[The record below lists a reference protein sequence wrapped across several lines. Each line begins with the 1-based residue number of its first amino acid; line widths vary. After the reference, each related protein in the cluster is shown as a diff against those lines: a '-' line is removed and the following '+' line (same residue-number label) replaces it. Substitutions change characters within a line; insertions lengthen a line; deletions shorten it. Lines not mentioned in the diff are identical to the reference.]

1 MNRDDVVL
9 SDFAKAGERLAEA
22 LSQPETDV
30 LRDAC
35 IQRFEFCFE
44 LAWKSVQA
52 VGRAYGH
59 ECSSPRVA
67 FGIALRN
74 GWIGDEVPWL
84 DMLTARN
91 QTTHTYRETLAQSV
105 YAELPGFLR
114 HLLELSQ
121 TLRERL
127 DETR

>member
-1 MNRDDVVL
+1 MTRDDVLL

-52 VGRAYGH
+52 VGRAYGQ
-59 ECSSPRVA
+59 ECCP
-67 FGIALRN
+67 
-74 GWIGDEVPWL
+74 
-84 DMLTARN
+84 
-91 QTTHTYRETLAQSV
+91 LAWRS
-105 YAELPGFLR
+105 G
-114 HLLELSQ
+114 SQ